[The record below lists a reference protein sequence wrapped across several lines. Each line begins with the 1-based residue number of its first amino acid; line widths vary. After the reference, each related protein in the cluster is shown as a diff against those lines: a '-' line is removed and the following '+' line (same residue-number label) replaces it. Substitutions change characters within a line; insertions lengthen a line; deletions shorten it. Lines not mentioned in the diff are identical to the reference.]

1 MRTLEVRK
9 LIEGT
14 KVEIEISTPIKHL
27 MNEWVK
33 RFESLSGRKPTVE
46 DYFYAGYII
55 SNPIVADNLKDLN
68 KVKKLKNKDLQFN

>member
-33 RFESLSGRKPTVE
+33 RFEELSGRKPTFE